1 MAKAILDAIA
11 GLEEKPAP
19 TPTPTPAPQA
29 PAADAGQKAN
39 HEKQDGIQQEKQE
52 EDPDKYQAEEKE
64 DRTKISK

>member
-1 MAKAILDAIA
+1 MAKAILDVIA

-39 HEKQDGIQQEKQE
+39 PKTGV
-52 EDPDKYQAEEKE
+52 
-64 DRTKISK
+64 

>member
-1 MAKAILDAIA
+1 MTAALAAVNRGKSLLQQSKVGAMAKAILDAIA

-39 HEKQDGIQQEKQE
+39 PKTGV
-52 EDPDKYQAEEKE
+52 
-64 DRTKISK
+64 